1 LDLRRLDHLPRE
13 RYGNDQPPC
22 FASSP
27 KLILAQEF

>member
-27 KLILAQEF
+27 NL